1 MASLTAPSLPVSQ
14 AGRALHDL
22 GLAGMLGGNLF
33 GRHALHPSVT
43 EIADPAQR
51 GRVVNAAWRRYGTIN
66 GLSLAAVAAGHFV
79 GRLDETSARRLS
91 GGERGLMR
99 AKDALVGAV
108 AVAGVATAAEGVR
121 FSRMEPGGAVPL
133 RDGAHAG
140 PGATPAESRAKRRL
154 DRLGAVALVAE
165 VGLVTVNA
173 ALSQR
178 NFRRPALRRLVMLR
192 D

>member
-43 EIADPAQR
+43 AISDPAER
-51 GRVVNAAWRRYGTIN
+51 GKVVNAAWRRYGTIN
-66 GLSLAAVAAGHFV
+66 ALSLGAVAVGHYT

-91 GGERGLMR
+91 RPERGLMR

-108 AVAGVATAAEGVR
+108 AFAGVTTAVEGVR
-121 FSRMEPGGAVPL
+121 FSRMEPESAVSL
-133 RDGAHAG
+133 RDGAHA
-140 PGATPAESRAKRRL
+140 
-154 DRLGAVALVAE
+154 D
-165 VGLVTVNA
+165 A
-173 ALSQR
+173 ALTQR
-178 NFRRPALRRLVMLR
+178 NFRRPVLRRLVMLR
-192 D
+192 G

>member
-1 MASLTAPSLPVSQ
+1 
-14 AGRALHDL
+14 
-22 GLAGMLGGNLF
+22 MLGGNLF

-43 EIADPAQR
+43 EISDPAER
-51 GRVVNAAWRRYGTIN
+51 GKVVNAAWRRYGTIN
-66 GLSLAAVAAGHFV
+66 GLSLLAVATGHFV

-91 GGERGLMR
+91 RGERGLIR
-99 AKDALVGAV
+99 AQDALVGAV

-133 RDGAHAG
+133 RDGAHAD
-140 PGATPAESRAKRRL
+140 PRATPAEGRAKTRL
-154 DRLGAVALVAE
+154 DRLGAIALVAE
-165 VGLVTVNA
+165 IGLVSVNA
-173 ALSQR
+173 AISQR